1 MIKICGFFRTRAKG
15 DSPDVERR
23 LWTAYIIKH
32 KIKDPAKIQQ
42 NMYEMQQQP
51 QAKPTQQQ
59 EIEKEEKNKNP
70 ILLQI
75 PKD

>member
-1 MIKICGFFRTRAKG
+1 LY
-15 DSPDVERR
+15 S
-23 LWTAYIIKH
+23 LYLIKH
-32 KIKDPAKIQQ
+32 KVKDPQQIEQ
-42 NMYEMQQQP
+42 NMYQMQQQQQ